1 MMKKRHYIL
10 FIAGDVQPQI
20 IGPFSSELTRD
31 KTIRALRQKRG
42 SQHGYFRLVQSPLGS
57 LLAAAYANSWWQD
70 ELAVSSYE
78 MNDLQQKETAD
89 HAGSDLALSIP
100 VAEALDKIIDYLWQ
114 DEQRHCNESTLEK
127 QKEHI
132 FQSLQTARRW
142 LDQQSPFLH
151 RCKADADLVE

>member
-1 MMKKRHYIL
+1 MKKRHYIL

-20 IGPFSSELTRD
+20 IGPFGSELKRD
-31 KTIRALRQKRG
+31 KTIRALREKRG
-42 SQHGYFRLVQSPLGS
+42 SQHGYFRLEQSPRES

-70 ELAVSSYE
+70 ELDINSYE
-78 MNDLQQKETAD
+78 MNDVQDKEIDNT
-89 HAGSDLALSIP
+89 GPDLALSIP
-100 VAEALDKIIDYLWQ
+100 VAEALDKIIGYLWQ
-114 DEQRHCNESTLEK
+114 DEQRDCNESTLEQ

-132 FQSLQTARRW
+132 FQSLQTVRRW